1 DVEVGRFS
9 EPAREDDDG
18 DRLLVSLHDVS
29 ERKRSADALRALE
42 ERERA
47 AERLRALGELA
58 AGVAHNFNNSLT
70 SILAHAQVL
79 ARRAGL
85 PGEVRADL
93 QVIERVAQGAAVTVR
108 RIQSFARARDP
119 EAREFCDFGDVVGN
133 AVALTRPRWQPPDG
147 GRWTLKYVHAADRPL
162 PILGNAAELCEVV
175 VNLILNGLD
184 AMVDGGAMRVETGVE
199 DDRVWVEVSDQ
210 GVGIDIDS
218 QRRLF
223 DPFFSTKGSRG
234 LGLGLSVSHGIIR
247 RHGGEISVF
256 SAPGQG
262 STFTIWLPRAQGAT
276 TEETGELGDDGSA
289 LMARPSTVLVV
300 DDDDAVLASVET
312 MLGELGH
319 TVVVARD
326 GREALSILDGRRDIE
341 LVLTDLAMPV
351 LDGSGLLRELERRW
365 PSMPTALMTGMAI
378 DADSRAAKRAKLVLR
393 KPLELARVERA
404 LAQLL
409 PLAG

>member
-1 DVEVGRFS
+1 ELLLTKGRFFGRDVVVAMARDISRRVARQQALEASEARYRATFEVAGEGLLIVDACTRIVRSANRRAGEILGRPPRELEGERADALLVPAGEELQRGRSLGELLTRAIELEAGTGRGQVSLEGWCLRGADGPLRWVDVEVGRFS

-79 ARRAGL
+79 ARRGGL

-147 GRWTLKYVHAADRPL
+147 GRWTLKYVHEEDRPL

-210 GVGIDIDS
+210 GVGIDISS

-276 TEETGELGDDGSA
+276 
-289 LMARPSTVLVV
+289 
-300 DDDDAVLASVET
+300 
-312 MLGELGH
+312 
-319 TVVVARD
+319 
-326 GREALSILDGRRDIE
+326 
-341 LVLTDLAMPV
+341 
-351 LDGSGLLRELERRW
+351 
-365 PSMPTALMTGMAI
+365 
-378 DADSRAAKRAKLVLR
+378 
-393 KPLELARVERA
+393 
-404 LAQLL
+404 
-409 PLAG
+409 